1 MILQPATPKLGEDP
15 GGGAHP
21 ARSPLKLEKIWFFC
35 VKWWFF
41 IRNTPKIFAP
51 PSARRN
57 FLKCAPP
64 NLKSWIR
71 PWFMYSLDS
80 IMFAVSKELRV
91 RAMVFNATFNNIS
104 VISWRPV
111 LLVEETGLLGENHRP
126 VAIHR
131 KVYHIMLYR
140 VHLVWA
146 GFELTTLYIAAIRT
160 YCIDSCKSTTIRSR
174 RSPKESKIK
183 LSK

>member
-1 MILQPATPKLGEDP
+1 VIFHTKYPKNFRASL
-15 GGGAHP
+15 
-21 ARSPLKLEKIWFFC
+21 RSAQFFK
-35 VKWWFF
+35 V
-41 IRNTPKIFAP
+41 R
-51 PSARRN
+51 
-57 FLKCAPP
+57 PP

-91 RAMVFNATFNNIS
+91 RVMVFNATFNNIS